1 MENEQKNYISTLIGS
16 HLSLRTYIAGFVLSS
31 ILTILPYF
39 MIVDRGLKEQTLILG
54 IVLFAL
60 FQLLVQAVCFLH
72 LSSKS
77 EARWNLFT
85 FLFTI
90 MVVLI
95 LVVGSLWIMA
105 NLDYNMMHVV
115 PEP

>member
-1 MENEQKNYISTLIGS
+1 MGT
-16 HLSLRTYIAGFVLSS
+16 HLHLRTYIAGFILSV
-31 ILTILPYF
+31 ILTILPYL
-39 MIVDRGLKEQTLILG
+39 MVVDRGLKEQTLILG
-54 IVLFAL
+54 IILFAL

-105 NLDYNMMHVV
+105 HLDYNMMHAV